1 MSQKGWRKEDEEG
14 KKKELNQDKK
24 IRLINA
30 KYKIILVYIFIYTSG
45 VTRYK

>member
-24 IRLINA
+24 HA
-30 KYKIILVYIFIYTSG
+30 HKYQIKKIHVYIFMYNSNIT
-45 VTRYK
+45 

>member
-24 IRLINA
+24 HA
-30 KYKIILVYIFIYTSG
+30 HKYQIKNNTCLYIY
-45 VTRYK
+45 V

>member
-24 IRLINA
+24 YA
-30 KYKIILVYIFIYTSG
+30 S
-45 VTRYK
+45 